1 MNTVIG
7 PHSLREEVENTVSV
21 EGTVAGKEAIYTT
34 VNSIFRYYGKNECWR
49 TVGNLCTILL

>member
-34 VNSIFRYYGKNECWR
+34 VNSIFRY
-49 TVGNLCTILL
+49 